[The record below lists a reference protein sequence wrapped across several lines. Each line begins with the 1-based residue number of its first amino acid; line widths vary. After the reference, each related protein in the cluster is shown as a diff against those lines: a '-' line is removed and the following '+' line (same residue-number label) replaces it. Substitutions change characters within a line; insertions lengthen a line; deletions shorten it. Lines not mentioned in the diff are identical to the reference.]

1 MRRLLVLLLAVLASV
16 AAAEAPRRSL
26 AAQEAVQSPVPVP
39 DAEKA
44 KALGVDLEAEA
55 VQEAVEQQSA
65 YDAELYSQQHNAA
78 ASSALFVGG
87 ARTTPC
93 RAPGRSRP
101 RPSTQRLSAAAPS
114 TAS

>member
-16 AAAEAPRRSL
+16 AAAEVPRRSL

-78 ASSALFVGG
+78 ATSALFVGG
-87 ARTTPC
+87 VRTTPY